1 MSELISEELLIKV
14 GKIIGGDEAV
24 QIILALRD
32 LGEATDDQIMAKTGI
47 GLNEIRK
54 VLFKLHNHSIVQCTR
69 ERDQNSGWFTFRWN
83 LQPDQVEGF
92 ILSQKNRI
100 LNILNK
106 RLEYEKSHDFYNCNT
121 PRCRRVTFEDAMEL
135 VFRCPNCEEPL
146 QPFDNSKIV
155 QVLEEKILKLRK
167 EIVQ

>member
-14 GKIIGGDEAV
+14 GKIIGGEEAV

-32 LGEATDDQIMAKTGI
+32 LGEVTDDQIMTKTDI

-106 RLEYEKSHDFYNCNT
+106 RVKYEKSHDFYYCNT
-121 PRCRRVTFEDAMEL
+121 PQCRRVTFEDAMEL
-135 VFRCPNCEEPL
+135 VFRCPICEEPL
-146 QPFDNSKIV
+146 QPFDNSKII

-167 EIVQ
+167 EIGQ